1 MKIYA
6 LLIIVLLAISG
17 CSTSYKGSI
26 KGSSN
31 EEGSKS
37 AKDVASQSKDVQ
49 AKP

>member
-6 LLIIVLLAISG
+6 MLIIVLLAISG

-26 KGSSN
+26 KGSN

-37 AKDVASQSKDVQ
+37 AKDVASQSKDIQ